1 MKKLVNLGVFV
12 ALAMLAMTSCTNDQS
27 ERIAALEKKIEELE
41 SADTEAV
48 TKQKPTSLAANVE
61 SNTRPEGPLPAFEF
75 ESEEFDFGTI
85 DAGTIIEHT
94 FRFKNVGE
102 APLVIQSATASCGCT
117 VPKKPSE
124 PIPVGEYGEIG
135 VKYNSTNKNGVQ
147 SPIITIRANTFPNV
161 KKVKLKGTV
170 NPKADASQGPLRK

>member
-1 MKKLVNLGVFV
+1 MKKLVNLGVLLT
-12 ALAMLAMTSCTNDQS
+12 LAIMTITSCTNDQS

-41 SADTEAV
+41 SADTS

-61 SNTRPEGPLPAFEF
+61 SNTKPEGPLPAFEF

-85 DAGTIIEHT
+85 EAGTIIEHT
-94 FRFKNVGE
+94 FRFKNTGE
-102 APLVIQSATASCGCT
+102 APLIIQSATASCGCT

-147 SPIITIRANTFPNV
+147 SPIITIRANTYPNV